1 MRLMSRSRGFLR
13 VEDSRQQT
21 GDGGVGGRISIVIG
35 NLPEQFGLILAVGRV
50 ERLVVFPALRYCE
63 RSSRAGLNGAS
74 KIRNSLTCDDR
85 HDRDSDSG
93 FCFLS
98 TGARDPSELSRTRL
112 RLLLVHC
119 ISNSN
124 RSISS
129 SVSGSSIASEILRL
143 GLMSSFAGTVGFA
156 SS

>member
-1 MRLMSRSRGFLR
+1 MSRSRGFLR

-21 GDGGVGGRISIVIG
+21 GDGGVGGRISIFIG
-35 NLPEQFGLILAVGRV
+35 SLPEQFGLTLAVGRV

-74 KIRNSLTCDDR
+74 KIWNSLTCDDR
-85 HDRDSDSG
+85 HDGDRDSDSG
-93 FCFLS
+93 FCFLP
-98 TGARDPSELSRTRL
+98 TRARDPSKLSRTRL

-129 SVSGSSIASEILRL
+129 SVSGSSISSEILRL
-143 GLMSSFAGTVGFA
+143 GLLSSFAETVYSA